1 MLPGGVMVAEPL
13 DPSDHQLM
21 KRTALGDR
29 EAFAAIIH
37 RHQRWVLSV
46 AYRFLADRSQAEDA
60 GQEVFLRLW
69 RHAARYRPDTA
80 LEAYLRTLTVN
91 YCLDLR
97 RKPKLLALADG
108 EEPQGE
114 GDPHQNLA
122 AAERRSVLDSA
133 LQSLAPAQRM
143 AIVLFHLEGLAVKEV
158 ARLLETS
165 PKAAESLL
173 SRARA
178 ALRERLEPF
187 LR

>member
-1 MLPGGVMVAEPL
+1 VAEPL
-13 DPSDHQLM
+13 EPSDHKLM
-21 KRTALGDR
+21 ERVASGDR
-29 EAFAAIIH
+29 EAFALLIR

-69 RHAARYRPDTA
+69 RHASRYRPDTA

-97 RKPKLLALADG
+97 RKPKLLSLEAGEVRQNDG
-108 EEPQGE
+108 DPQG
-114 GDPHQNLA
+114 DLS
-122 AAERRSVLDSA
+122 AAERRRALDSA

-143 AIVLFHLEGLAVKEV
+143 AVVLFHLEGFPVKEV
-158 ARLLETS
+158 ARLLDSS

-178 ALRERLEPF
+178 TLRERLGPI

>member
-1 MLPGGVMVAEPL
+1 MVIEPL
-13 DPSDHQLM
+13 EPSDHQLM
-21 KRTALGDR
+21 ERTALGDR
-29 EAFAAIIH
+29 EAFATLIR
-37 RHQRWVLSV
+37 RHQQLVLSV

-69 RHAARYRPDTA
+69 QHAGRYRADTA

-97 RKPKLLALADG
+97 RKPRLVALVDG
-108 EEPQGE
+108 EEPQGPGNPH
-114 GDPHQNLA
+114 GDLVA
-122 AAERRSVLDSA
+122 SERRGAMNSA
-133 LQSLAPAQRM
+133 LQSLAPFQRM
-143 AIVLFHLEGLAVKEV
+143 AVVLFHMEGLTVKEV
-158 ARLLETS
+158 AQLLDTS

-178 ALRERLEPF
+178 TLRERLGPL

>member
-1 MLPGGVMVAEPL
+1 MVAEPFS
-13 DPSDHQLM
+13 PSDHELM
-21 KRTALGDR
+21 RRTAAGDR
-29 EAFAAIIH
+29 EAFETILR
-37 RHQRWVLSV
+37 RHQRSVLSV

-69 RHAARYRPDTA
+69 RHAARYRPETA

-97 RKPKLLALADG
+97 RKPELMALPDG
-108 EEPQGE
+108 EEPKGKE
-114 GDPHQNLA
+114 DPHGDLA
-122 AAERRSVLDSA
+122 AAERSRALDWA

-143 AIVLFHLEGLAVKEV
+143 AVVLFHLEGFPVKEV
-158 ARLLETS
+158 ARLMDSS

-178 ALRERLEPF
+178 TLRERLEPL
-187 LR
+187 LRF